1 MFPESRVLI
10 SAMRPSTLTDIFS
23 RFLQSFQ
30 KIFSKFSESFAFVYF
45 HKIHNSI
52 LINHL
57 NTKNNL
63 IYTYIK
69 NRFVSRSK
77 HTPYQS

>member
-30 KIFSKFSESFAFVYF
+30 KISSKFSESITIVYF
-45 HKIHNSI
+45 HNLYNSI
-52 LINHL
+52 PINHL

-69 NRFVSRSK
+69 NRFVLRSK